1 MHRYRQ
7 KIQMHSCNYRIYY
20 EDTDAG
26 GIVYHAN
33 YLKFAERGRTEM
45 IRDLGISN
53 GDLKNDHNIL
63 IVVRHIDINYN
74 APVKL
79 EDMITVKSTVSE
91 IGKTSFTMVQK
102 INRDGL
108 TCATLIVKLVC
119 IDSDSGRAV
128 RMPQFLKE
136 KINEQ

>member
-1 MHRYRQ
+1 
-7 KIQMHSCNYRIYY
+7 MHSCNYRIYF

-45 IRDLGISN
+45 IRGLGISN
-53 GDLKNDHNIL
+53 SDLKKDHNIL

-74 APVKL
+74 VPVKL
-79 EDMITVKSTVSE
+79 DDMITVESTVSD
-91 IGKTSFTMVQK
+91 IGKTSFAMIQK

-119 IDSDSGRAV
+119 IASDSGRAV

>member
-1 MHRYRQ
+1 
-7 KIQMHSCNYRIYY
+7 MHSCNYRIYY

-45 IRDLGISN
+45 IRDFGVSN
-53 GDLKNDHNIL
+53 SELKDYHNIL

-74 APVKL
+74 VPVKL
-79 EDMITVKSTVSE
+79 EDMITVESTVSE
-91 IGKTSFTMVQK
+91 MGKTSFTMVQK
-102 INRDGL
+102 INREGL